1 MHYSENNKS
10 QWISRTEAI
19 PITIEMKN
27 FRGRE
32 EQDDWLTPKM
42 ILAYCMII
50 GLISGTLSIFI
61 NSLLVLSVGAFVF
74 ASITL
79 WYMFADKF
87 HRWEGRRRTKEK
99 YFL

>member
-1 MHYSENNKS
+1 
-10 QWISRTEAI
+10 
-19 PITIEMKN
+19 MKN

-50 GLISGTLSIFI
+50 GMISGTLSIFI
-61 NSLLVLSVGAFVF
+61 NSLLVLSVGPFVF

-87 HRWEGRRRTKEK
+87 HRWEGKKKNKREI
-99 YFL
+99 FSLIVCLNL